1 MSKFEKSSGNV
12 FRDLNFPDADELLA
26 KAELAR
32 QIGKLIKRL
41 GLTQAEAAL
50 LLKIDQPK
58 VSALLSGRLTA
69 FSTERLMR
77 FLKALGQD
85 VRIVVRPRPRTR
97 AAVIKVAAE

>member
-1 MSKFEKSSGNV
+1 MTKLEKSSGNV
-12 FRDLNFPDADELLA
+12 FRDLNLPDADEMLA
-26 KAELAR
+26 KAEMAR
-32 QIGKLIKRL
+32 QIGKLIKRRA
-41 GLTQAEAAL
+41 LTQAEAAA

-58 VSALLSGRLTA
+58 VSALINGRLTA